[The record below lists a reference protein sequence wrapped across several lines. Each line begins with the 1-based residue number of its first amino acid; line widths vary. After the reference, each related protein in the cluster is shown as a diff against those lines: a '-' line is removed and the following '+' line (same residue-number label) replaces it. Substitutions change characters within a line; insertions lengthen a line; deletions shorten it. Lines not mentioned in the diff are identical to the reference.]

1 MQDRSILLA
10 EDNADLRNLYSYL
23 LRADGFE
30 VTAVEDGEEALDE
43 LSKKKP
49 DAVVT
54 DLNMPHMDGLE
65 LIQWIRSQENMAGL
79 PVIAM
84 TAYTDSMM
92 LRAEVLG
99 ATKVIPKPT
108 DDLLCS
114 EINHILEGR
123 RLLTGN
129 AI

>member
-30 VTAVEDGEEALDE
+30 VTAVGDGEEALDE
-43 LSKKKP
+43 LSRKKP

-65 LIQWIRSQENMAGL
+65 LIQWIRNQKDMVGL

-92 LRAEVLG
+92 SRAEVAG
-99 ATKVIPKPT
+99 ATKVIPKPN
-108 DDLLCS
+108 DNLLCS
-114 EINHILEGR
+114 EINQVLEGR
-123 RLLTGN
+123 RLLTGK
-129 AI
+129 AS

>member
-43 LSKKKP
+43 LAKKKP

-65 LIQWIRSQENMAGL
+65 LIQWIRSQENMVGL

-84 TAYTDSMM
+84 TAYTESMM
-92 LRAEVLG
+92 SRAEVAG
-99 ATKVIPKPT
+99 ATKVISKSS
-108 DDLLCS
+108 DIEICS
-114 EINHILEGR
+114 EINHVLNGR
-123 RLLTGN
+123 RMLTGN
-129 AI
+129 S

>member
-1 MQDRSILLA
+1 MQHRSVLLA

-30 VTAVEDGEEALDE
+30 VTAVEDGEEALDVLAKE
-43 LSKKKP
+43 KP

-65 LIQWIRSQENMAGL
+65 LIEWIRNQDDMAGL
-79 PVIAM
+79 PVIAI
-84 TAYTDSMM
+84 TAYTESMM
-92 LRAEVLG
+92 SRAEVAG
-99 ATKVIPKPT
+99 ATKVIPKPS
-108 DDLLCS
+108 DNQICF

-123 RLLTGN
+123 QLLTGS
-129 AI
+129 A